1 MYIIYTYIYI
11 YIYIILVFQSSLF
24 ESSQRISD
32 QIKIQ
37 KYQSGQTTLGF
48 VDAYHLCDYPSQ
60 SSQCYF
66 QGQWEGGIALH
77 PPIHSSPSSPFT
89 GASFFFHVKLE
100 NIKFLDVNNIWD
112 FRLFIEQD
120 ISDKKYIAFS
130 EFVLAVI

>member
-1 MYIIYTYIYI
+1 MYIYI
-11 YIYIILVFQSSLF
+11 YIQLIFALWELTAYLRSNKDL
-24 ESSQRISD
+24 E
-32 QIKIQ
+32 
-37 KYQSGQTTLGF
+37 YQSGQTTLGF

-60 SSQCYF
+60 SAQCYF

-89 GASFFFHVKLE
+89 GARFFFHVKLE

-120 ISDKKYIAFS
+120 ISNKKYIAFS
-130 EFVLAVI
+130 EFVLAVIWDTTVKLL